1 MVMYWPENLPEDA
14 ERLLEEDP
22 VTFLDTLSEEGRII
36 WFPNDGDGQF
46 SISVY
51 LDEDPPAPL
60 KGFLGEE
67 ENYPDVRVKG
77 ATFFGGLECVGEE
90 EPKLSDEYQGMFT
103 QLAIPEGIYQ
113 GSVFRTFVPPTF
125 SRSWL
130 IERLGTRRY
139 RILHWQQLLSRA
151 SFLGIVAC
159 LFAFFFLKLPVWLGL
174 VAVVASSFVAA
185 VLLARSEAC
194 REAIVAIDE
203 FTQLYPEF
211 VVVLSSVPPE
221 GITDPDSTEL
231 ALPVG
236 SA

>member
-1 MVMYWPENLPEDA
+1 MVMYWPENLPENADK
-14 ERLLEEDP
+14 LLDEDP
-22 VTFLDTLSEEGRII
+22 VSFLDSMCEEGKLI
-36 WFPNDGDGQF
+36 WLPNEADGQF

-67 ENYPDVRVKG
+67 EHYPDVRVKG
-77 ATFFGGLECVGEE
+77 KTFFAGLECVGEE
-90 EPKLSDEYQGMFT
+90 EPKLTDEYQGMFS

-113 GSVFRTFVPPTF
+113 GNVYRTFVPPTF

-130 IERLGTRRY
+130 IERLGAGRY
-139 RILHWQQLLSRA
+139 RILHWQQLLSKA
-151 SFLGIVAC
+151 SFLGIVAS
-159 LFAFFFLKLPVWLGL
+159 LFAFFFLQLPIWLMMVG
-174 VAVVASSFVAA
+174 VVAASFVAA

-211 VVVLSSVPPE
+211 VVVLSTAPPE
-221 GITDPDSTEL
+221 AVTEPESSEL
-231 ALPVG
+231 AMPVG
-236 SA
+236 